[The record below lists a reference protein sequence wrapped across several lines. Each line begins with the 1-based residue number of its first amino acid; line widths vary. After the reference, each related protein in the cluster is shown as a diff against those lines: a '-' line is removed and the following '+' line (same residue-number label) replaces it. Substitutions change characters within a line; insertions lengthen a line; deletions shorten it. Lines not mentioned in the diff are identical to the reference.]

1 MSFQNK
7 PQPHVFGDKSKP
19 DDSAQ
24 VEIESGGE
32 KGFLGPRMTT
42 AERLAIPAPAEG
54 LEVYDTDIHASF
66 IFNGTGWVIPSGVSP
81 SAIPVTDNAVARF
94 DGTSGALIE
103 DSDLVIDDLGNA
115 TGLNSLEAG
124 NVHVEGNE
132 ISTIDING
140 DLTLNP
146 NGTGKVVIAKD
157 LQVLGTTT
165 TVDSTTLDVADANIT
180 INNNGTQ
187 ASADT
192 LAGLTVEMSDATD
205 AKLIYDSSTGS
216 RFKVGD
222 GGAEEEIVTTQ
233 HSQEVNNKTLSN
245 GASVAAG
252 LSLDMSSTLLASK
265 PWPTMTIAERDVLT
279 PSQGWVI
286 YNTDQNEL
294 NIFDGTDWIPYN
306 IGVYFMIENG
316 YKRDFSTDNL
326 TTTFTA
332 IKTIT
337 GGTLKA
343 MDIVNNSGN
352 EIYVRVNSGVNI
364 GVNMLIG
371 AGATRQIG
379 YRGDSG
385 DVVEI
390 ATVSG
395 TATEGIIYI
404 NFLGV

>member
-1 MSFQNK
+1 MSWQNK
-7 PQPHVFGDKSKP
+7 PQPQVFGGKSKP
-19 DDSAQ
+19 DVSAQ

-42 AERLAIPAPAEG
+42 AERLAIPSPAEG
-54 LEVYDTDIHASF
+54 LEVYDLDVHALF
-66 IFNGTGWVIPSGVSP
+66 VFNGTGWVSPSGVSP
-81 SAIPVTDNAVARF
+81 ASIPVTDDSVARF
-94 DGTSGALIE
+94 DGTSGALIQ
-103 DSDLVIDDLGNA
+103 DSALIINDTGDA
-115 TGLNSLEAG
+115 SGLNSVEAG

-132 ISTIDING
+132 ISTINTDG

-165 TVDSTTLDVADANIT
+165 TVNSDTLDVADANIT
-180 INNNGTQ
+180 INSGGNQ

-192 LAGLTVEMSDATD
+192 LAGITVEMSDATD
-205 AKLIYDSSTGS
+205 AKLIYDSTTESK
-216 RFKVGD
+216 FKVGEE
-222 GGAEEEIVTTQ
+222 GAEEEIVTTQ
-233 HSQEVNNKTLSN
+233 HTQEINNKTISN
-245 GASVAAG
+245 GATVAAG
-252 LSLDMSSTLLASK
+252 LSMDMSSTTLATK
-265 PWPTMTIAERDVLT
+265 PWPTMTEAERDATT

-294 NIFDGTDWIPYN
+294 NIFDGVDWIPYN

-343 MDIVNNSGN
+343 MDVVNNSGN
-352 EIYVRVNSGVNI
+352 EIKIRVDSGVE
-364 GVNMLIG
+364 MLIG

-379 YRGDSG
+379 YRGLSD